1 MLSGKSKAASHNDR
15 QWKAAN
21 ADLGIGADTKA
32 EYAEYAKWLLGR
44 SFACHFRQA
53 VCRFVTPLMFP
64 RSDPALGFHQSRSC
78 TKSQQDLFLQPSRA
92 QKNLELPVWSWMA
105 QRFLSKQESFP
116 HVTFK
121 ENNAHVV
128 QCRRCQRAQMDCMEG
143 SQLSKLWLQA
153 IRNSLTAWYIIL
165 LYYLIYWE
173 THQPNRS

>member
-1 MLSGKSKAASHNDR
+1 MSRPSDCWGGPLRATFARQSAPLHAA
-15 QWKAAN
+15 W
-21 ADLGIGADTKA
+21 
-32 EYAEYAKWLLGR
+32 
-44 SFACHFRQA
+44 C
-53 VCRFVTPLMFP
+53 CRVQTLHW
-64 RSDPALGFHQSRSC
+64 GFHQSRSC